1 MKDNMNY
8 TNLKQELAKALLR
21 LRENSKKN
29 SKGKVVVNEGEVK
42 KEMNKFFKKGLP
54 LALIAVVTSAMLAGC
69 DLESQTG
76 TPMSGPYD
84 FTPSVTERAEGTDIV
99 TDSEGYTH
107 IVEAGKTWAEVAELS
122 DWTKENLNR
131 YFADRT
137 IDDIIDKRYSIL
149 LNRNLADIVK
159 RQQTFGNTWIGD
171 YAHGI
176 ESVQK
181 HLMGNNADFAV
192 HITNPRDSV
201 GAEVTY
207 YRKGADTSVFVIKV
221 NGTTYLNGI
230 YQGEYYTDG
239 AEFLPEN
246 FSYALTEESASLLR
260 QAEVTGA
267 EYGDEIVASFIAVPD
282 IVNYANEMPKW
293 ESSWENEPA
302 ESSWFKIAGYGKK
315 LSNDGTRTIQC
326 NAFMKT
332 YVKFIRDGRLESIKF
347 SGTNIDAEDTYSFEA
362 DFLTGYFEY
371 QPQQSKIIP
380 DETQK

>member
-1 MKDNMNY
+1 MNY

-107 IVEAGKTWAEVAELS
+107 VVEAGKTWAEVAELS
-122 DWTKENLNR
+122 DWTKGNLSA
-131 YFADRT
+131 YFADKT
-137 IDDIIDKRYSIL
+137 IDDVIEKKYTTL
-149 LNRNLADIVK
+149 LNHNLAEII
-159 RQQTFGNTWIGD
+159 RQSQWVGTPWTGD

-176 ESVQK
+176 EAVQK

-221 NGTTYLNGI
+221 NGITYLNGI
-230 YQGEYYTDG
+230 YQGEYYTEG

-246 FSYALTEESASLLR
+246 FSYALTEEGASLLR
-260 QAEVTGA
+260 QAGVTGA
-267 EYGDEIVASFIAVPD
+267 GYGDEIVASFIAVPD
-282 IVNYANEMPKW
+282 ATSYANEMPKW
-293 ESSWENEPA
+293 ESSWEDESA
-302 ESSWFKIAGYGKK
+302 ENSWFRVAGYGKYIK
-315 LSNDGTRTIQC
+315 EDGSTYQDYSDV
-326 NAFMKT
+326 KT

-347 SGTNIDAEDTYSFEA
+347 DGRNYDPENDYLYDI

>member
-1 MKDNMNY
+1 MNY

-99 TDSEGYTH
+99 TDSAGSTH
-107 IVEAGKTWAEVAELS
+107 VVEAGRTWAEVAELS

-149 LNRNLADIVK
+149 LNHNLADIVK

-221 NGTTYLNGI
+221 NGVTYLNGI
-230 YQGEYYTDG
+230 YQGEYYTEG

-246 FSYALTEESASLLR
+246 FSYALTEEGASLLR
-260 QAEVTGA
+260 QAGVTGA
-267 EYGDEIVASFIAVPD
+267 GYGDEIVASFIAVPD
-282 IVNYANEMPKW
+282 VVNYANERPKW
-293 ESSWENEPA
+293 ESSWEDEPA
-302 ESSWFKIAGYGKK
+302 ESSWFKIAGYGKNY
-315 LSNDGTRTIQC
+315 LMMEQEPF
-326 NAFMKT
+326 NAMH
-332 YVKFIRDGRLESIKF
+332 L
-347 SGTNIDAEDTYSFEA
+347 
-362 DFLTGYFEY
+362 
-371 QPQQSKIIP
+371 
-380 DETQK
+380 

>member
-1 MKDNMNY
+1 MNY

-99 TDSEGYTH
+99 TDSAGSTH
-107 IVEAGKTWAEVAELS
+107 VVEAGRTWAEVAELS
-122 DWTKENLNR
+122 DWTKENLKR

-137 IDDIIDKRYSIL
+137 IEDVIDKRYSIL
-149 LNRNLADIVK
+149 LNHNLAEIT
-159 RQQTFGNTWIGD
+159 RQCQLAGTPWIGD

-176 ESVQK
+176 EAVQK

-221 NGTTYLNGI
+221 NGITYLNGI

-267 EYGDEIVASFIAVPD
+267 EYGDEIVASFIAVP
-282 IVNYANEMPKW
+282 NATRYANKPVW
-293 ESSWENEPA
+293 DSSWEDESA
-302 ESSWFKIAGYGKK
+302 ENSWFKIEGYGKK
-315 LSNDGTRTIQC
+315 LSNDGTRTIQDYSDV
-326 NAFMKT
+326 KT

-347 SGTNIDAEDTYSFEA
+347 DGRNYDPVNDYFYDI

-380 DETQK
+380 EETQK

>member
-1 MKDNMNY
+1 MNY

-107 IVEAGKTWAEVAELS
+107 VVEAGKTWAEVSEIS
-122 DWTKENLNR
+122 VWTRENLNR

-137 IDDIIDKRYSIL
+137 IDDILDKRYSTL
-149 LNRNLADIVK
+149 LNHNLAEIT
-159 RQQTFGNTWIGD
+159 RQCQLAGTPWIGD

-176 ESVQK
+176 EAVQK

-221 NGTTYLNGI
+221 NGITYLNGI

-282 IVNYANEMPKW
+282 ATRYANKPVW
-293 ESSWENEPA
+293 DSSWEDESA
-302 ESSWFKIAGYGKK
+302 ENSWFKIAGYGKR
-315 LSNDGTRTIQC
+315 LSNDGTRPIQC
-326 NAFMKT
+326 NAFMNT

-347 SGTNIDAEDTYSFEA
+347 SGTNYDAEATYEFEA

>member
-1 MKDNMNY
+1 MNY

-21 LRENSKKN
+21 IREHSGKN

-69 DLESQTG
+69 DLEKKQTG
-76 TPMSGPYD
+76 TPMSGPYN

-107 IVEAGKTWAEVAELS
+107 IVEAGKTYAEVAELS
-122 DWTKENLNR
+122 DWTKGKLKA

-137 IDDIIDKRYSIL
+137 IDDIIDKRYSAL
-149 LNRNLADIVK
+149 LSDNLAERIEHLGK
-159 RQQTFGNTWIGD
+159 PIGD
-171 YAHGI
+171 FTRGI
-176 ESVQK
+176 EAVQK
-181 HLMGNNADFAV
+181 HLMGNDADFAV
-192 HITNPRDSV
+192 HIQNPRDSV

-221 NGTTYLNGI
+221 GGNTYLNGI

-260 QAEVTGA
+260 QAGVTGA
-267 EYGDEIVASFIAVPD
+267 EYGDEIVASFMAVP
-282 IVNYANEMPKW
+282 NARLW
-293 ESSWENEPA
+293 EHETSTPVWDCSTEKESA
-302 ESSWFKIAGYGKK
+302 EDSWFKVQGSGMFEYENGAVQEE
-315 LSNDGTRTIQC
+315 LASV
-326 NAFMKT
+326 FT
-332 YVKFIRDGRLESIKF
+332 YVKFVREGRLESIKF
-347 SGTNIDAEDTYSFEA
+347 
-362 DFLTGYFEY
+362 TGINYDKDGNFSQEETLLQCYLEY

-380 DETQK
+380 EETQK

>member
-1 MKDNMNY
+1 MKDMKNY

-107 IVEAGKTWAEVAELS
+107 IVEAGRTWAEVAELS

-131 YFADRT
+131 YFADRS
-137 IDDIIDKRYSIL
+137 IDDVIDKRYSIL
-149 LNRNLADIVK
+149 LNQNLAGIVK
-159 RQQTFGNTWIGD
+159 RQQTFGNTVIGD

-207 YRKGADTSVFVIKV
+207 YRKGSDTSVFVIKV
-221 NGTTYLNGI
+221 NGITYLNGI

-260 QAEVTGA
+260 QAGVTGA

-282 IVNYANEMPKW
+282 IVNYADEMPKW

-362 DFLTGYFEY
+362 DLLTGYFEY

>member
-1 MKDNMNY
+1 MNY
-8 TNLKQELAKALLR
+8 TSLKQELAKALLR

-99 TDSEGYTH
+99 TDSAGSTH
-107 IVEAGKTWAEVAELS
+107 VVEAGRTWAEVAELS

-137 IDDIIDKRYSIL
+137 IEDVIDKRYSIL

-230 YQGEYYTDG
+230 YQGEYYTEG

-315 LSNDGTRTIQC
+315 LSNDGTRTIQDYSDV
-326 NAFMKT
+326 KT

-347 SGTNIDAEDTYSFEA
+347 DGRNYDPVNDYLYDI

-380 DETQK
+380 DEIQK

>member
-1 MKDNMNY
+1 MNY

-99 TDSEGYTH
+99 TDSAGYTH
-107 IVEAGKTWAEVAELS
+107 VVEAGRTWAEVAELS
-122 DWTKENLNR
+122 DWTKGNLSA
-131 YFADRT
+131 YFADKT
-137 IDDIIDKRYSIL
+137 IEDVIDKRYSIL
-149 LNRNLADIVK
+149 LNHNLADIV
-159 RQQTFGNTWIGD
+159 RRSQQFGDIRIGD

-221 NGTTYLNGI
+221 NGITYLNGI
-230 YQGEYYTDG
+230 YQGEYYTEG

-282 IVNYANEMPKW
+282 IVNYADEMPKW

-302 ESSWFKIAGYGKK
+302 ETSWFKIAGYGKYVSEAG
-315 LSNDGTRTIQC
+315 LTYQSR
-326 NAFMKT
+326 AFVNT
-332 YVKFIRDGRLESIKF
+332 YVKFIRDGRLESINF
-347 SGTNIDAEDTYSFEA
+347 SGDNADVADGHLFDS

-380 DETQK
+380 DEIQK

>member
-1 MKDNMNY
+1 MNY

-54 LALIAVVTSAMLAGC
+54 LALIAVVTSAMLGGC

-107 IVEAGKTWAEVAELS
+107 IVEAGKTWAEVAKLS

-149 LNRNLADIVK
+149 LNHNLADIVK

-230 YQGEYYTDG
+230 YQGEYYTEG

-260 QAEVTGA
+260 QAGVTGA
-267 EYGDEIVASFIAVPD
+267 GYGDEIVASFIAVPD
-282 IVNYANEMPKW
+282 VVNYANERPKW
-293 ESSWENEPA
+293 ESSWEDEPA

>member
-1 MKDNMNY
+1 MNY

-84 FTPSVTERAEGTDIV
+84 FTPSVTERAEGTDVV

-107 IVEAGKTWAEVAELS
+107 VVEVGRTWAEVAELS

-131 YFADRT
+131 YFADRS
-137 IDDIIDKRYSIL
+137 IEDIIDKRYSIL
-149 LNRNLADIVK
+149 LNHNLADIV
-159 RQQTFGNTWIGD
+159 RRSQQFGDIRIGD

-230 YQGEYYTDG
+230 YQGEYYTEG

-282 IVNYANEMPKW
+282 IVNYADERPTPVW

-302 ESSWFKIAGYGKK
+302 ETSWFRAAGYGKYV
-315 LSNDGTRTIQC
+315 SEAGSTYQSR
-326 NAFMKT
+326 AFVDT
-332 YVKFIRDGRLESIKF
+332 YVKFIRDGRLESINF
-347 SGTNIDAEDTYSFEA
+347 SGDNYDPEKDYIFDS

>member
-1 MKDNMNY
+1 MNY

-131 YFADRT
+131 YFADRS
-137 IDDIIDKRYSIL
+137 IEDIIDKRYSIL
-149 LNRNLADIVK
+149 LNRNLAGIVR
-159 RQQTFGNTWIGD
+159 RQQTFGNTSIGD

-260 QAEVTGA
+260 QAGVTGA

-282 IVNYANEMPKW
+282 IVNYADEMPKW
-293 ESSWENEPA
+293 ESSWENESA
-302 ESSWFKIAGYGKK
+302 ETSWFKIAGYGKK

-332 YVKFIRDGRLESIKF
+332 YVKFIRDGRLESISF
-347 SGTNIDAEDTYSFEA
+347 SGDNYDPEKDYIFDS

>member
-107 IVEAGKTWAEVAELS
+107 VVEAGKTWAEVAELS
-122 DWTKENLNR
+122 DWTKGNLSA
-131 YFADRT
+131 YFADKT
-137 IDDIIDKRYSIL
+137 IDDVIDKRYSIL
-149 LNRNLADIVK
+149 LNQNLAGIVK

-176 ESVQK
+176 EAVQK

-221 NGTTYLNGI
+221 NGITYLNGI

-239 AEFLPEN
+239 AEFLPKN
-246 FSYALTEESASLLR
+246 FSYALTEESSSLLR
-260 QAEVTGA
+260 QAGVTGA

-282 IVNYANEMPKW
+282 IVNYADEMPKW
-293 ESSWENEPA
+293 ESSWEDEPA
-302 ESSWFKIAGYGKK
+302 ETSWFKIAGYGKYIK
-315 LSNDGTRTIQC
+315 EDGSTYQDYSDV
-326 NAFMKT
+326 KT

-347 SGTNIDAEDTYSFEA
+347 DGRNYDPVNDYLYDI

>member
-1 MKDNMNY
+1 MNY

-107 IVEAGKTWAEVAELS
+107 IVEAGKTWAEVSEIS
-122 DWTKENLNR
+122 VWTRENLNR
-131 YFADRT
+131 YFADRS
-137 IDDIIDKRYSIL
+137 IEDIIDKRYSIL
-149 LNRNLADIVK
+149 LNHNLADIV
-159 RQQTFGNTWIGD
+159 RRSQQFGDIRIGD

-221 NGTTYLNGI
+221 NGITYLNGI

-282 IVNYANEMPKW
+282 IVNYADEMPKW

-302 ESSWFKIAGYGKK
+302 ETSWFKIAGYGKK

-332 YVKFIRDGRLESIKF
+332 YVKFVRDGRLESINF
-347 SGTNIDAEDTYSFEA
+347 SGDNYDPEKDYIFDS

>member
-1 MKDNMNY
+1 MNY

-99 TDSEGYTH
+99 TDSAGYTH
-107 IVEAGKTWAEVAELS
+107 VVEAGRTWAEVAEIS

-137 IDDIIDKRYSIL
+137 IEDVIDKRYSIL
-149 LNRNLADIVK
+149 LNHNLADIVK
-159 RQQTFGNTWIGD
+159 RQQTFGNTLIGD

-302 ESSWFKIAGYGKK
+302 ETSWFKIAGYGKR

-326 NAFMKT
+326 NTFMNT
-332 YVKFIRDGRLESIKF
+332 YVKFIRDGRLESINF
-347 SGTNIDAEDTYSFEA
+347 SGDNADVADGHLFDS

>member
-1 MKDNMNY
+1 MNY

-122 DWTKENLNR
+122 DWTKGNLSA
-131 YFADRT
+131 YFADKT
-137 IDDIIDKRYSIL
+137 IEDVIDKRYSIL
-149 LNRNLADIVK
+149 LNHNLADIV
-159 RQQTFGNTWIGD
+159 RRSQQFGDIRIGD

-260 QAEVTGA
+260 QAGVTGA

-282 IVNYANEMPKW
+282 IVNYADERPTPVW

-302 ESSWFKIAGYGKK
+302 ETSWFRAAGYGKYV
-315 LSNDGTRTIQC
+315 SEAGSTYQSR
-326 NAFMKT
+326 AFVDT

>member
-1 MKDNMNY
+1 MNY

-107 IVEAGKTWAEVAELS
+107 VVEAGKTWAEVAELS
-122 DWTKENLNR
+122 DWTKGNLSA
-131 YFADRT
+131 YFADKT
-137 IDDIIDKRYSIL
+137 IDDVIEKKYTTL
-149 LNRNLADIVK
+149 LNHNLAEII
-159 RQQTFGNTWIGD
+159 RQSQWVGTPRTGD

-201 GAEVTY
+201 GAEITY

-221 NGTTYLNGI
+221 NGITYLNGI

-282 IVNYANEMPKW
+282 ATRYANKPVWDSSW
-293 ESSWENEPA
+293 ESSPA
-302 ESSWFKIAGYGKK
+302 EDSWFKIEGYGKYV
-315 LSNDGTRTIQC
+315 SEAGTIYQARASV
-326 NAFMKT
+326 NA
-332 YVKFIRDGRLESIKF
+332 YVKFIRDGRLESINF
-347 SGTNIDAEDTYSFEA
+347 SGDNYDSEKDYIFDS

>member
-1 MKDNMNY
+1 MNY

-149 LNRNLADIVK
+149 LNHNLADIVK

-221 NGTTYLNGI
+221 NGITYLNGI

-282 IVNYANEMPKW
+282 IVNYADEMPKW

-332 YVKFIRDGRLESIKF
+332 YVKFIRDGRLESISF
-347 SGTNIDAEDTYSFEA
+347 SGDNYDPEKDYIFDS

-380 DETQK
+380 DEIQK

>member
-1 MKDNMNY
+1 MKNNMNY

-122 DWTKENLNR
+122 DWTKGNLSA
-131 YFADRT
+131 YFADKT
-137 IDDIIDKRYSIL
+137 IEDVIDKRYSIL

-159 RQQTFGNTWIGD
+159 RQQTFGNTLIGD

-221 NGTTYLNGI
+221 NGITYLNGI

-260 QAEVTGA
+260 QAGVTGA
-267 EYGDEIVASFIAVPD
+267 GYGDEIVASFIAVPD
-282 IVNYANEMPKW
+282 IVNYADEMPKW

-302 ESSWFKIAGYGKK
+302 ETSWFKIAGYGKYV
-315 LSNDGTRTIQC
+315 SEAGTIYQARASV
-326 NAFMKT
+326 NA
-332 YVKFIRDGRLESIKF
+332 YVKFIRDGRLESISF
-347 SGTNIDAEDTYSFEA
+347 SGDNYDPEKDYIFDS

>member
-1 MKDNMNY
+1 MNY

-107 IVEAGKTWAEVAELS
+107 IVEAGKTWAEVSEIS
-122 DWTKENLNR
+122 VWTRENLNR

-137 IDDIIDKRYSIL
+137 IDDILDKRYSTL
-149 LNRNLADIVK
+149 LNHNLAEIT
-159 RQQTFGNTWIGD
+159 RQCQLAGTPWIGD

-176 ESVQK
+176 EAVQK

-221 NGTTYLNGI
+221 NGITYLNGI

-282 IVNYANEMPKW
+282 ATRYANKPVW
-293 ESSWENEPA
+293 DSSWEDESA
-302 ESSWFKIAGYGKK
+302 ENSWFKIAGYGKR
-315 LSNDGTRTIQC
+315 LSHDGTRTIQC
-326 NAFMKT
+326 NAFMNT

-347 SGTNIDAEDTYSFEA
+347 SGTNYDAEATYEFEA

>member
-1 MKDNMNY
+1 MNY

-69 DLESQTG
+69 DLESQPG
-76 TPMSGPYD
+76 TPMSGPYN

-99 TDSEGYTH
+99 TDGEGYTH
-107 IVEAGKTWAEVAELS
+107 IVEAGKTYAEVAELS
-122 DWTKENLNR
+122 DWTKGKLKA

-137 IDDIIDKRYSIL
+137 IDDIIDKRYSEL
-149 LNRNLADIVK
+149 LNDNLAERIEHLGK
-159 RQQTFGNTWIGD
+159 PIGD
-171 YAHGI
+171 FTRGI
-176 ESVQK
+176 EAVQK

-192 HITNPRDSV
+192 HIRNPRDSV

-221 NGTTYLNGI
+221 GGTTYLNGI

-260 QAEVTGA
+260 QAGVTGA
-267 EYGDEIVASFIAVPD
+267 EYGDEIVASCIAVPKGKA
-282 IVNYANEMPKW
+282 IKW
-293 ESSWENEPA
+293 LEQPAWDSSTIKEPA
-302 ESSWFKIAGYGKK
+302 ESAWFWVEGFGKFV
-315 LSNDGTRTIQC
+315 SENDGSTYQAS
-326 NAFMKT
+326 AFVKA
-332 YVKFIRDGRLESIKF
+332 YVKFIREGRLEYIKF
-347 SGTNIDAEDTYSFEA
+347 TVTNVNAEDTYTFDA
-362 DFLTGYFEY
+362 DLLTGYFEY

-380 DETQK
+380 EETQK

>member
-1 MKDNMNY
+1 MNY

-21 LRENSKKN
+21 LRESSKKN

-76 TPMSGPYD
+76 TPMSGPYN
-84 FTPSVTERAEGTDIV
+84 FTPSVTERADGTDIV
-99 TDSEGYTH
+99 TDSAGYTH
-107 IVEAGKTWAEVAELS
+107 VVEAGRTYGEVAEIS
-122 DWTKENLNR
+122 DWTKGNLSA
-131 YFADRT
+131 YFADRS
-137 IDDIIDKRYSIL
+137 IEDIIDKRYSIL
-149 LNRNLADIVK
+149 LNHNLADIV
-159 RQQTFGNTWIGD
+159 RRGQQFGDIRIGD

-176 ESVQK
+176 EAVQK

-221 NGTTYLNGI
+221 NGITYLNGI
-230 YQGEYYTDG
+230 YQGEYYTGG

-282 IVNYANEMPKW
+282 IVNYADEMPKW

-302 ESSWFKIAGYGKK
+302 ETSWFKIANYGKYV
-315 LSNDGTRTIQC
+315 SEDGTIYQAR
-326 NAFMKT
+326 AFVNT
-332 YVKFIRDGRLESIKF
+332 YVKFIRDGRLESINF
-347 SGTNIDAEDTYSFEA
+347 SGDNADVADGHLFDS

-380 DETQK
+380 DEIQK